1 MKYLKKCSFFIIS
14 IILCCNFLLLKG
26 KASEN
31 LEGQIIDG
39 SLLTSDS
46 SAFDE
51 KPLIPISPFDE
62 DISLY
67 GDYLSNGQ
75 TNCYR
80 TSDKVQVHLYLEKLT
95 NSGWATVQTHSNVAY
110 NTYKVDAGISYSV
123 SRGYYY
129 RVRGSHTAKKGMVI
143 ESCTTCTSA
152 IYIS

>member
-1 MKYLKKCSFFIIS
+1 MILMKK
-14 IILCCNFLLLKG
+14 
-26 KASEN
+26 
-31 LEGQIIDG
+31 
-39 SLLTSDS
+39 
-46 SAFDE
+46 
-51 KPLIPISPFDE
+51 
-62 DISLY
+62 
-67 GDYLSNGQ
+67 Q

-95 NSGWATVQTHSNVAY
+95 NSGWTTVQTHSNVAY

-129 RVRGSHTAKKGMVI
+129 RVRGSHTAKKGMII